1 MLSWSFD
8 VYFIIWLS
16 AFLKEKPKKKF
27 FLILKNNFDTE
38 ELKKVSDNYKNFV
51 KWLLNPKKEN
61 RIKTFESLK
70 HPFFT
75 EKLNPYKIMSQNK
88 YFSILKKFWN

>member
-1 MLSWSFD
+1 MVIRLFKGKAEEEI
-8 VYFIIWLS
+8 FFNI
-16 AFLKEKPKKKF
+16 KKYN
-27 FLILKNNFDTE
+27 INFDTE

-51 KWLLNPKKEN
+51 KRLLNPKKEN

-88 YFSILKKFWN
+88 YFSILKKF